1 MAIEIERKFLV
12 KERPF
17 AMAKRSLKINQG
29 YILNEKSKVIRVR
42 EKGDDYFLTIKGNNI
57 GISRLEYDFPISKND
72 AEELIIHFCKTTLI
86 EKTRHYVEHKGHT
99 WEVDEFHG
107 TNDGLIV
114 AEIELESED
123 EKFEIPN
130 WIGEEVTQDE
140 RYYNM
145 NLAVHPYT
153 SWEKPNK

>member
-12 KERPF
+12 KEKPF
-17 AMAKRSLKINQG
+17 SIAKRSLKINQG
-29 YILNEKSKVIRVR
+29 YIINEKSKVIRVR

-57 GISRLEYDFPISKND
+57 GISRLEYDFPISKED
-72 AEELIIHFCKTTLI
+72 AKELIFHFCKTTLI
-86 EKTRHYVEHKGHT
+86 EKTRHYIEYEEHT

-107 TNDGLIV
+107 KNNGLIV

-123 EKFEIPN
+123 EKFEKPD
-130 WIGEEVTQDE
+130 WVGEEVTQDD

-145 NLAVHPYT
+145 NLAIHPYT
-153 SWEKPNK
+153 SW

>member
-130 WIGEEVTQDE
+130 WIGQEVTQDE

>member
-29 YILNEKSKVIRVR
+29 YILNEKRKVIRVR
-42 EKGDDYFLTIKGNNI
+42 EKGYDYFLTIKGNNI
-57 GISRLEYDFPISKND
+57 GISRLEYDFPISKDD
-72 AEELIIHFCKTTLI
+72 AKELIIHFCKTTLI

-130 WIGEEVTQDE
+130 WIGQEVTQDE

>member
-57 GISRLEYDFPISKND
+57 GISRLEYDFPISKDD

-130 WIGEEVTQDE
+130 WIGQEVTQDE

>member
-12 KERPF
+12 KEKPF
-17 AMAKRSLKINQG
+17 SIAKRSLKINQG
-29 YILNEKSKVIRVR
+29 YIINEKSKVIRVR

-57 GISRLEYDFPISKND
+57 GISRIEYDFPISKED
-72 AEELIIHFCKTTLI
+72 AKELIFHFCKTTLI
-86 EKTRHYVEHKGHT
+86 EKTRHYIEHKGHT

-107 TNDGLIV
+107 KNNGLIV

-123 EKFEIPN
+123 EKFEIPD
-130 WIGEEVTQDE
+130 WVGEEVTQDD

-145 NLAVHPYT
+145 NLAIHPFT
-153 SWEKPNK
+153 SW

>member
-17 AMAKRSLKINQG
+17 AMAKKSLKINQG

-57 GISRLEYDFPISKND
+57 GISRLEYDFPISKDD

-107 TNDGLIV
+107 INDDLIV

-130 WIGEEVTQDE
+130 WIGQEVTQDE

>member
-12 KERPF
+12 KEKPF
-17 AMAKRSLKINQG
+17 SIAKRSLKINQG
-29 YILNEKSKVIRVR
+29 YIINEKSKVIRVR

-57 GISRLEYDFPISKND
+57 GISRLEYDFPISKDD

-107 TNDGLIV
+107 TNNGLIV

-130 WIGEEVTQDE
+130 WIGKEVTQDE

-145 NLAVHPYT
+145 NLVIHPYT

>member
-12 KERPF
+12 KEKPF
-17 AMAKRSLKINQG
+17 SIAKRSLKINQG
-29 YILNEKSKVIRVR
+29 YIINEKSKVIRVR

-57 GISRLEYDFPISKND
+57 GISRLEYDFPISKDD
-72 AEELIIHFCKTTLI
+72 AKELIFHFCKTTLI
-86 EKTRHYVEHKGHT
+86 EKTRHYIEHEEHT

-107 TNDGLIV
+107 QNNGLIV

-123 EKFEIPN
+123 EKFEIPD
-130 WIGEEVTQDE
+130 WVGEEVTQDD

-145 NLAVHPYT
+145 NLAIHPFT
-153 SWEKPNK
+153 SW

>member
-12 KERPF
+12 KEKPF
-17 AMAKRSLKINQG
+17 SIAKRSLKINQG
-29 YILNEKSKVIRVR
+29 YIINEKSKVIRIR

-57 GISRLEYDFPISKND
+57 GISRLEYDFPISKED
-72 AEELIIHFCKTTLI
+72 AKELIFHFCKTTLI
-86 EKTRHYVEHKGHT
+86 EKTRHYIKYKGHT

-107 TNDGLIV
+107 KNNGLIV

-123 EKFEIPN
+123 EKFEIPD
-130 WIGEEVTQDE
+130 WVGEEVTQDD

-145 NLAVHPYT
+145 NLAIHPFT
-153 SWEKPNK
+153 SW

>member
-57 GISRLEYDFPISKND
+57 GISRLEYDFPISKED
-72 AEELIIHFCKTTLI
+72 AKELIFHFCKTTLI

-130 WIGEEVTQDE
+130 WIGQEVTQDE

-153 SWEKPNK
+153 SWENPNK

>member
-12 KERPF
+12 KEKPF
-17 AMAKRSLKINQG
+17 SIAKRSLKINQG
-29 YILNEKSKVIRVR
+29 YIINEKSKVIRVR

-57 GISRLEYDFPISKND
+57 GISRLEYDFPISKED
-72 AEELIIHFCKTTLI
+72 AKELIFHFCKTTVI
-86 EKTRHYVEHKGHT
+86 EKTRHYIEHKGHT

-107 TNDGLIV
+107 KNNGLIV

-123 EKFEIPN
+123 EKFEKPD
-130 WIGEEVTQDE
+130 WVGEEVTQDD

-145 NLAVHPYT
+145 NLAIHPYT
-153 SWEKPNK
+153 SW

>member
-12 KERPF
+12 KEKPF
-17 AMAKRSLKINQG
+17 SIAKRSLKINQG
-29 YILNEKSKVIRVR
+29 YIINEKSKVIRVR

-57 GISRLEYDFPISKND
+57 GISRLEYDFPISKED
-72 AEELIIHFCKTTLI
+72 AKELIFHFCKTTLI
-86 EKTRHYVEHKGHT
+86 EKTRHYIEYEEHT

-107 TNDGLIV
+107 KNNGLIV

-123 EKFEIPN
+123 EKFEIPD
-130 WIGEEVTQDE
+130 WVGEEVTQDD

-145 NLAVHPYT
+145 NLAIHPYT
-153 SWEKPNK
+153 SW

>member
-12 KERPF
+12 KEIPF

-29 YILNEKSKVIRVR
+29 YILNEKRKVIRVR

-57 GISRLEYDFPISKND
+57 GISRLEYDFPISKDD
-72 AEELIIHFCKTTLI
+72 AKELIIHFCKTTLI

>member
-12 KERPF
+12 KEKPF
-17 AMAKRSLKINQG
+17 SIAKRSLKIKQG
-29 YILNEKSKVIRVR
+29 YIINEKSKVIRVR

-57 GISRLEYDFPISKND
+57 GISRLEYDFPISKED
-72 AEELIIHFCKTTLI
+72 AKELIFHFCKTTLI
-86 EKTRHYVEHKGHT
+86 EKTRQYIEHKGHT

-107 TNDGLIV
+107 KNNGLIV

-123 EKFEIPN
+123 EKFEIPD
-130 WIGEEVTQDE
+130 WVGEEVTQDD

-145 NLAVHPYT
+145 NLAIHPFT
-153 SWEKPNK
+153 SW

>member
-57 GISRLEYDFPISKND
+57 GISRLEYDFPISKDD

-86 EKTRHYVEHKGHT
+86 EKTRHYVEHKDHT

-153 SWEKPNK
+153 SWENPNK

>member
-12 KERPF
+12 KEKPF
-17 AMAKRSLKINQG
+17 SIAKRSLKINQG
-29 YILNEKSKVIRVR
+29 YIINEKNKVIRVR

-57 GISRLEYDFPISKND
+57 GISRLEYDFPISKED
-72 AEELIIHFCKTTLI
+72 AKELIFHFCKTTLI
-86 EKTRHYVEHKGHT
+86 EKTRHYIEHKGHT

-107 TNDGLIV
+107 KNNGLIV

-123 EKFEIPN
+123 EKFEIPD
-130 WIGEEVTQDE
+130 WVGEEVTQDD

-145 NLAVHPYT
+145 NLAIHPFT
-153 SWEKPNK
+153 SW

>member
-12 KERPF
+12 KEKPF
-17 AMAKRSLKINQG
+17 SIAKRSLKINQG
-29 YILNEKSKVIRVR
+29 YIINEKSKVIRVR

-57 GISRLEYDFPISKND
+57 GISRLEYDFPISKED
-72 AEELIIHFCKTTLI
+72 AKELIFHFCKTTLI
-86 EKTRHYVEHKGHT
+86 EKTRHYIKHKGHT

-107 TNDGLIV
+107 KNNGLIV

-123 EKFEIPN
+123 EKFEIPD
-130 WIGEEVTQDE
+130 WVGEEVTQDD

-145 NLAVHPYT
+145 NLAIHPFT
-153 SWEKPNK
+153 SW

>member
-12 KERPF
+12 KEKPF
-17 AMAKRSLKINQG
+17 SIAKRSLKINQG
-29 YILNEKSKVIRVR
+29 YIINEKSKVIRVR

-57 GISRLEYDFPISKND
+57 GISRLEYDFPISKED
-72 AEELIIHFCKTTLI
+72 AKELIFHFCKTTLI
-86 EKTRHYVEHKGHT
+86 EKTRHYIEYKGHT

-107 TNDGLIV
+107 KNNGLIV

-123 EKFEIPN
+123 EKFEIPD
-130 WIGEEVTQDE
+130 WVGEEVTQDD

-145 NLAVHPYT
+145 NLAIHPFT
-153 SWEKPNK
+153 SW

>member
-12 KERPF
+12 KEKPF
-17 AMAKRSLKINQG
+17 SIAKRSLKINQG
-29 YILNEKSKVIRVR
+29 YIINEKSKVIRVR

-57 GISRLEYDFPISKND
+57 GISRLEYDFPISKED
-72 AEELIIHFCKTTLI
+72 AKELIFHFCKTTLI
-86 EKTRHYVEHKGHT
+86 EKTRHYIEYEEHT

-107 TNDGLIV
+107 KNNGLIV

-123 EKFEIPN
+123 EKFEIPD
-130 WIGEEVTQDE
+130 WVGEEVTQDD

-145 NLAVHPYT
+145 NLAIHPFT
-153 SWEKPNK
+153 SW